1 MISSQTHIEDD
12 IIMDLTTETNDVT
25 ETDLNNNNMGIEQK
39 DQAASTVEDISSS
52 EGGKVLLSFEAWEV
66 DAVYKRSKENL
77 KRFKAKSL
85 NKKFIDTEVEQ
96 DDQSDLTGIIFL
108 GVFNIVYVT

>member
-25 ETDLNNNNMGIEQK
+25 ETDLNNNNINPLEENVGIEQK

-77 KRFKAKSL
+77 KRFKAKYL

-96 DDQSDLTGIIFL
+96 DDQSDLKGIKF
-108 GVFNIVYVT
+108 

>member
-25 ETDLNNNNMGIEQK
+25 ETDLNNNNNMGIEQK

-77 KRFKAKSL
+77 KRFKAKYL

-96 DDQSDLTGIIFL
+96 DDQSDLKGIKF
-108 GVFNIVYVT
+108 